1 MLWYF
6 PEKGFG
12 LFFYPLTQE
21 WYVPSSFEQGLQNWI
36 SFNFSFLY
44 YHPLGKAW
52 PFICAN
58 LNSIHSRTVCAT
70 LGWNRPISVRWCECF
85 FAILWSSLRKGGALE
100 SPLPKNAFCNA
111 KLKLAVFEKKLKMW
125 ISHTNRQIGGQMD
138 DEQEA
143 VRKVYFSFQVR

>member
-12 LFFYPLTQE
+12 L
-21 WYVPSSFEQGLQNWI
+21 SFESPQNGMCQVPLNMAFKI
-36 SFNFSFLY
+36 EFPSIFLFSIITLWE
-44 YHPLGKAW
+44 KAW
-52 PFICAN
+52 LFICAN
-58 LNSIHSRTVCAT
+58 LNSIHSRTLCAT
-70 LGWNRPISVRWCECF
+70 LGWNWPISVRWCECI
-85 FAILWSSLRKGGALE
+85 FAILWSYLRKGGALE

-125 ISHTNRQIGGQMD
+125 ISHTNRQVDGQMD

-143 VRKVYFSFQVR
+143 VRKVLDFC